1 MDKTLK
7 KEDLWEFI
15 EYLKKDYEVVG
26 PQRKVDEYVFD
37 YINNLAELALD
48 YATTMLPPKKLFFP
62 SREPLY
68 GYEKVG
74 SEVIL
79 RDLSEKWDKKRVLFG
94 VHPCDLNGLLILDGV
109 FKGEFE
115 DPLYLY
121 RRKNTLIVCLMC
133 KNPTE
138 YCFCDAMGTGPTMEK
153 GYDLLVT
160 DIGDKYYFRAG
171 SKAGRKIIRADF
183 FRAATKVNR
192 KKKEAEVL
200 RLKNKLRS
208 GFTIHAL
215 EEKMKGKFWSRL
227 WEAHTKKCVLC
238 GACNFTCPTCYC
250 FNVID
255 ETDFAGRKGERV
267 RVWDACHFKNFA
279 LVAGGL
285 NFRGGKIPRVKLRL
299 YHKLCY
305 SIEQR
310 GVYDCVGCGRCI
322 QFCPAKIDIREIIK
336 DVQGK

>member
-15 EYLKKDYEVVG
+15 EYLRRDYEVVG

-37 YINNLAELALD
+37 YIGDPAEMALD
-48 YATTMLPPKKLFFP
+48 YSTTILPPKKLFFP
-62 SREPLY
+62 PKEPLY

-74 SEVIL
+74 DEVIL
-79 RDLSEKWDKKRVLFG
+79 HDLSEKWDKKRVLFG
-94 VHPCDLNGLLILDGV
+94 VHPCDLNGMLILDGV

-121 RRKNTLIVCLMC
+121 RRKNTLIVCLAC

-138 YCFCDAMGTGPTMEK
+138 YCFCDAMGAGPTIEK

-160 DIGDKYYFRAG
+160 DIGDEYYFRAG
-171 SKAGRKIIRADF
+171 SKAGQKILRADF
-183 FRAATKVNR
+183 FRGATKDDR

-200 RLKNKLRS
+200 KIKNKLCS
-208 GFTIHAL
+208 SFTVDGL
-215 EEKMKGKFWSRL
+215 EERMKGKFWSRL
-227 WEAHTKKCVLC
+227 WEAHTRRCVLC
-238 GACNFTCPTCYC
+238 GACNFACPTCYC

-285 NFRGGKIPRVKLRL
+285 NFRGGKVPRVKLRL